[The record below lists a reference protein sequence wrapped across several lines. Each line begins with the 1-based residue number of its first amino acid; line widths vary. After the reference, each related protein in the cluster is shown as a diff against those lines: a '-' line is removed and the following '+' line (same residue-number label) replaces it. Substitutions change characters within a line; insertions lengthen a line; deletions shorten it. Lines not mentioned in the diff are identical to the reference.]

1 MDNMAANLRVLL
13 WKKGFDRRKWL
24 EQVAAWIGGD
34 FRRAGDILRG
44 AKVRR
49 DEQDRLAKGL
59 GVSARDLAGK
69 NYLKVHDVNVLLE
82 NLRHLI
88 NGLERGKKKSF
99 AAAISVHQTT
109 VSGWLSGKSR
119 PENRNLIA
127 VCRYFGLPAGTDLE
141 AEPLFLSPLPL
152 GESQRKRWL
161 HERID
166 GMDAAA
172 LQDIFSL
179 LARMLAER

>member
-13 WKKGFDRRKWL
+13 WKKGVDRRKWL

-34 FRRAGDILRG
+34 TRRAVDILRG

-59 GVSARDLAGK
+59 GISAKDLAGK
-69 NYLKVHDVNVLLE
+69 NLLKEHDIDVLLE

-88 NGLERGKKKSF
+88 NGLERGKKKAF
-99 AAAISVHQTT
+99 AAAIGVHQTT

-127 VCRYFGLPAGTDLE
+127 VCRYFGLSAGTDLE
-141 AEPLFLSPLPL
+141 DEPLFLSPLPL

-179 LARMLAER
+179 LARMLVKG

>member
-1 MDNMAANLRVLL
+1 MDNVEANLRVLL
-13 WKKGFDRRKWL
+13 WKKGFDRRKWQ

-34 FRRAGDILRG
+34 VQRAGDILRG
-44 AKVRR
+44 SKVRR
-49 DEQDRLAKGL
+49 DEQDRLAKSL
-59 GVSARDLAGK
+59 GVSPKDLSGG
-69 NYLKVHDVNVLLE
+69 NLLKAHGIDVLLE

-88 NGLERGKKKSF
+88 NGLARGKKKTF
-99 AAAISVHQTT
+99 AAAIGVHQTT
-109 VSGWLSGKSR
+109 VSGWLSGKAR
-119 PENRNLIA
+119 PENRNLTA
-127 VCRYFGLPAGTDLE
+127 VCRYFGLPTGTDLE
-141 AEPLFLSPLPL
+141 TEPLFLSPLPL

-179 LARMLAER
+179 LARMLAQR